1 MSNKP
6 NYFKIGVFV
15 VLAIILI
22 LGAIVVFSAGILTKQ
37 KLYFETYFNESVSG
51 LNVGAAVK
59 DRGVKVGQVERIAF
73 VADEYSLPR
82 DSNFSKY
89 ERYVMVVGSIEKP
102 GITLLGRAQ
111 LEKRLQRL
119 INAGMRVRLSSE
131 LLTGLATL
139 EADYLDPNRF
149 GVMHVPWK
157 PKHYYIPSSPGQLT
171 TLKDSVDKIL
181 YKLEK
186 VDIDKISQKVEDA
199 IASVQDAVEDANVGQ
214 VSNQLNGLLAEARQS
229 NKRVQMLL
237 SSPKTDVNNAN
248 VAQVL
253 ATLNTTLTRVDSV
266 IEAQSGQLSTTL
278 DSMRQVLQSV
288 NDMTENLKAN
298 PSSVIFSKPPPQS
311 EVFK

>member
-15 VLAIILI
+15 VLSIILI
-22 LGAIVVFSAGILTKQ
+22 IGAIVVFSAGIFTKQ
-37 KLYFETYFNESVSG
+37 KIYFETYFNESVSG

-73 VADEYSLPR
+73 VSDEYNMPR
-82 DSNFSKY
+82 DSHFSKY

-111 LEKRLQRL
+111 LEKRLKRA

-149 GVMHVPWK
+149 GVMPIGWR
-157 PKHYYIPSSPGQLT
+157 PKNYYIPSSPGQFT

-181 YKLEK
+181 FKLEK
-186 VDIDKISQKVEDA
+186 VDIDRISKKIEDT
-199 IASVQDAVEDANVGQ
+199 ITSVQQAVKDAAVGKVSDQ
-214 VSNQLNGLLAEARQS
+214 VNGLLAEARQS
-229 NKRVQMLL
+229 NRQIQQIL
-237 SSPKTDVNNAN
+237 SSPKIDANNSN
-248 VAQVL
+248 VALVL
-253 ATLNTTLTRVDSV
+253 ANLNTTLTRVDSV

-278 DSMRQVLQSV
+278 DSMRQVLQNL
-288 NDMTENLKAN
+288 NDVTENLKAN
-298 PSSVIFSKPPPQS
+298 PSNVIFSKEPPQS
-311 EVFK
+311 EVYK